1 MNIIPRTSLIIYLKH
16 MKHER
21 QIRKYGHIVHSNRQR
36 KYVVMYINEADADN
50 IVHKLMQLKY
60 VHDIQG
66 SPYKY
71 LKKTYEKEKHE
82 IQESINLLQRWYP
95 SLKTQNTDKVVKI

>member
-1 MNIIPRTSLIIYLKH
+1 MNLIPRTSIVVYLKH

-21 QIRKYGHIVHSNRQR
+21 QIRKYGHIVHSNRDR
-36 KYVVMYINEADADN
+36 KFVIMYVKEQDVDQ
-50 IVHKLMQLKY
+50 IVHKLMQR
-60 VHDIQG
+60 HIDG

-82 IQESINLLQRWYP
+82 IYN
-95 SLKTQNTDKVVKI
+95 

>member
-1 MNIIPRTSLIIYLKH
+1 MVTSCTQTVN
-16 MKHER
+16 E
-21 QIRKYGHIVHSNRQR
+21 

-71 LKKTYEKEKHE
+71 LKTYEK
-82 IQESINLLQRWYP
+82 
-95 SLKTQNTDKVVKI
+95 KT

>member
-1 MNIIPRTSLIIYLKH
+1 MNLIPRTSIVVYLKH

-21 QIRKYGHIVHSNRQR
+21 QIRKYGHIVHSNRDR
-36 KYVVMYINEADADN
+36 KFVIMYVNEQDVDQ

-60 VHDIQG
+60 VRHIDG

-82 IQESINLLQRWYP
+82 IN
-95 SLKTQNTDKVVKI
+95 N

>member
-1 MNIIPRTSLIIYLKH
+1 MNLIPRTSIVVYLKH

-21 QIRKYGHIVHSNRQR
+21 QIRKYGHIVHSNRDR
-36 KYVVMYINEADADN
+36 KFVIMYVNEQDVDQ

-60 VHDIQG
+60 VRHIDG

-71 LKKTYEKEKHE
+71 LKKTYEKETRN
-82 IQESINLLQRWYP
+82 IQLILLKFWYP
-95 SLKTQNTDKVVKI
+95 FWSLNTLIK

>member
-1 MNIIPRTSLIIYLKH
+1 MNLIPRTSIVVYLKH

-21 QIRKYGHIVHSNRQR
+21 QIRKYGHIVHSNRDR
-36 KYVVMYINEADADN
+36 KFVIMYVNEQDVDQ

-60 VHDIQG
+60 VRHIDG

-71 LKKTYEKEKHE
+71 LKKLTKKRNTKYIINIIEVLV
-82 IQESINLLQRWYP
+82 SIFGAL
-95 SLKTQNTDKVVKI
+95 TH

>member
-1 MNIIPRTSLIIYLKH
+1 MNLIPRTSN
-16 MKHER
+16 R
-21 QIRKYGHIVHSNRQR
+21 DRKFVIM
-36 KYVVMYINEADADN
+36 YVNEQDVDQ

-60 VHDIQG
+60 VRHIDG

-82 IQESINLLQRWYP
+82 IYN
-95 SLKTQNTDKVVKI
+95 